1 MPGGLLNLVSYGNQN
16 VILNG
21 NPTKTFFKC
30 TYAKY
35 TNFGIQRFRLDYEGL
50 NGLNL
55 TTSSK
60 YVFKVK
66 RYADLLLDSY
76 LVISLPPIWSPII
89 PPNGDIKD
97 WSEYGFK
104 WIKNL
109 GTSII
114 QRVKYTVGGQLIQQY
129 DGDYLYNLVQRDFNN
144 CKKDLFN
151 KMTGNIPEF
160 NDPANFANRNGGYPN
175 AIATQNSIGVDPSIN
190 PRQIFIP
197 LNTWFSLASKM
208 AFPLVSMQYNQLH
221 IEIELRA
228 IEDIFVIKNI
238 PQTIDDNTD
247 YRKPNFTL
255 DSDKFYKFLQPPL
268 WDAKEY
274 NNWTNKR
281 TNWNSDIHILANY
294 VFLSEDEVKVFASN
308 SQQYLIKEIYQ
319 HTHNNLYGPSR
330 VELRNTGGMVSSW
343 MWYFRRSDAYLRNE
357 WTNYSNWKYENIIPN
372 GLLNP
377 IQVIKKFPQ
386 DYATGDNKNK
396 LYPGV
401 NENLVVSLNSFS
413 PLYSVQNTEDIMTLW
428 GLLLDGKYRENIFSA
443 GVNNYLEK
451 YIFTNGN
458 AKDGLYCYNFSLN
471 TDPFDFQ
478 PSGAM
483 NLSKFNRIEWEI
495 DVIKPPLDSN
505 AKVSTICD
513 ASGNLIGVNK
523 PVWNIYE
530 YTYDLFITEERYN
543 ILTFSSGMVSL
554 MYAR

>member
-1 MPGGLLNLVSYGNQN
+1 
-16 VILNG
+16 
-21 NPTKTFFKC
+21 
-30 TYAKY
+30 
-35 TNFGIQRFRLDYEGL
+35 
-50 NGLNL
+50 
-55 TTSSK
+55 
-60 YVFKVK
+60 
-66 RYADLLLDSY
+66 
-76 LVISLPPIWSPII
+76 
-89 PPNGDIKD
+89 
-97 WSEYGFK
+97 
-104 WIKNL
+104 
-109 GTSII
+109 
-114 QRVKYTVGGQLIQQY
+114 
-129 DGDYLYNLVQRDFNN
+129 
-144 CKKDLFN
+144 
-151 KMTGNIPEF
+151 
-160 NDPANFANRNGGYPN
+160 
-175 AIATQNSIGVDPSIN
+175 
-190 PRQIFIP
+190 
-197 LNTWFSLASKM
+197 TWFSLASKM

-443 GVNNYLEK
+443 GVNN
-451 YIFTNGN
+451 
-458 AKDGLYCYNFSLN
+458 
-471 TDPFDFQ
+471 
-478 PSGAM
+478 
-483 NLSKFNRIEWEI
+483 
-495 DVIKPPLDSN
+495 
-505 AKVSTICD
+505 
-513 ASGNLIGVNK
+513 
-523 PVWNIYE
+523 
-530 YTYDLFITEERYN
+530 
-543 ILTFSSGMVSL
+543 
-554 MYAR
+554 